1 MKTSILLF
9 VLMVIMWSCQI
20 EQKAEQSNSPKDGVD
35 ISNSDPAAI
44 ELADSIMIAVGGREN
59 WNSTRFFSW
68 TLSGERKIFWD
79 KEMGRGRI
87 ENERDGSVYLVNLN
101 NGSGRVEVNGNELIE
116 PDSLRRRLK
125 IARSIL
131 IEDVYGLVLPFKL
144 KDSGVTLKY
153 MGEDTLKGRFY
164 NILQLTFPKIDK
176 DPQKEYKIYVDVK
189 EKIVKYWSYYA
200 DSRQEMPT
208 FTRPWDNY
216 QKYGRILI
224 SSNRSY
230 GDGPTSVKVEE
241 SLPEKLFTEF

>member
-9 VLMVIMWSCQI
+9 VLMVMWSCQI
-20 EQKAEQSNSPKDGVD
+20 EKKAERSNSSKDGFD

-44 ELADSIMIAVGGREN
+44 ELADSIMIAVGGLEN

-68 TLSGERKIFWD
+68 TSSGERKIFWD
-79 KEMGRGRI
+79 KAMGRGRI
-87 ENERDGSVYLVNLN
+87 ENVHDGSVYLVNLN
-101 NGSGRVEVNGNELIE
+101 NGSGRVEVKGIELTE
-116 PDSLRRRLK
+116 PDSLRSTLK
-125 IARSIL
+125 TARSIL

-153 MGEDTLKGRFY
+153 MGEDTLKGSRY
-164 NILQLTFPKIDK
+164 NILQLTFPKIDNN
-176 DPQKEYKIYVDVK
+176 PQREYKIFVDVK

-200 DSRQEMPT
+200 DSRQEIPT

-241 SLPEKLFTEF
+241 TLPEKLFTEF